1 MYVNTKLNL
10 ISKFTVVLLA
20 IFVAGCF
27 FNTKIVGLE
36 EQKKNASTSPETQNP
51 SEVDFS
57 IKDKPGTVHHQKM
70 KLSSDGVSSTSDI
83 NSPDLTFSV
92 KFVDISGA
100 GDLKLVKTSFD
111 GDPPT
116 KWDLP
121 FTMRSTSQ
129 VLFSKINPNSNGIAF
144 ISNAV
149 DSTIYNLYYLDFNS
163 GTTNCLS
170 CPMVTNGW
178 IHYNNGKDI
187 QFVNNNTRVV
197 FAGDVEVDGRVEIY
211 SNNLNGTDRV
221 KLNGTVSGT
230 GTFSSYIVNPA
241 RDAIAF
247 VGNHTASSPNQLHY
261 VSTLGTGRTRISPNG
276 VVNSSVS
283 YNSSYYLFSLDG
295 SKIVFTQDRDTLNK
309 SEVFVSNI
317 DGSNNIKLS
326 SPITPAGGDVSV
338 LAISP
343 DGSKVIYVGDQDIDT
358 ATELYSVRLDGTG
371 GYAKL
376 STPLVAG
383 RRSIFYSFDPSGTQ
397 VLYGADPT
405 TSGNFNL
412 YSVNLDGTNTRLLVT
427 GFGRHGGVYPN
438 PSLFFINSSQFYFL
452 GDFDFDFRYNLYR
465 INLDGTGQT
474 TIYTHGAGFTF
485 PFESQISQMYD
496 SITGKF
502 YFSLA
507 KVSPSSICKIKSIDL
522 NGANERTLYDCDTGL
537 PYLIGQQSIVSG
549 NRIVYKTFDRSF
561 SSTLDFA
568 STTELY
574 KGSTADF
581 TGLSFSPDSKKL
593 VGSFMLKD
601 GNENGLRLSI
611 LDIATSSIVTPLPS
625 AWGHGQP
632 VQFSPNSQSMILGLF
647 SVSPLDYIYKVGLD
661 GTGLTN
667 LTTSHGFEEI
677 WDYDAKYS
685 NDGQYIVY
693 LADHGGDTDPEII
706 SMRTD
711 GSNWTMLHP
720 VMTREAGKFEITPQS
735 DKVIFTGERDS
746 TVFELF
752 STNIDGTGHIKL
764 NTPLIGTSD
773 GIYDFN
779 LSPNGNTVLYQA
791 EQNTSGVRELYKVN
805 KDGSGMQRLNPALS
819 GSQSVTASEFTPDGS
834 KVLLTAKIDS
844 LSIDELYKVNID
856 GTGFVKI
863 SPPLAGAGGI
873 DFYSGLFF
881 TSDSNHVI
889 YTAFASSSTRSD
901 VYITNLNTLGSICVS
916 CTLVGSN
923 TKIGSFALS
932 TSTDRVYFTYDS
944 RGTDLYD
951 LYSIKIDGTDLRQL
965 NINVHT
971 SKDKIISFKT
981 VPGGVIYLHYK
992 NGNAQ
997 LFKVNSDGTNHVRL
1011 HTELTG
1017 FKNASAQY
1025 LISPDNKKL
1034 IYFINESDPSYAD
1047 MYITDL

>member
-1 MYVNTKLNL
+1 M
-10 ISKFTVVLLA
+10 
-20 IFVAGCF
+20 AGCF
-27 FNTKIVGLE
+27 LDTKIVGLQ

-57 IKDKPGTVHHQKM
+57 IKDKPGTVHHQKL
-70 KLSSDGVSSTSDI
+70 KLSSDAINTTSDTI
-83 NSPDLTFSV
+83 SPDLTFSV

-100 GDLKLVKTSFD
+100 GDLKLVKTFFD
-111 GDPPT
+111 GSPPT

-121 FTMRSTSQ
+121 FQIQSTAQ
-129 VLFSKINPNSNGIAF
+129 IVYSKMNPNSNGLVF

-178 IHYNNGKDI
+178 INYNNGKEI
-187 QFVNNNTRVV
+187 QFVNNNTRIV

-230 GTFSSYIVNPA
+230 GTFHSFIVNPA

-247 VGNHTASSPNQLHY
+247 VGNHIASSPYQLHY
-261 VSTLGTGRTRISPNG
+261 VSTLGTGRTRISPDG
-276 VVNSSVS
+276 ITNSHVH
-283 YNSSYYLFSLDG
+283 SSSTYYLFSLDG

-309 SEVFVSNI
+309 TEVFVSNI
-317 DGSNNIKLS
+317 DGSNNMKLS
-326 SPITPAGGDVSV
+326 STITPAGGDVRV
-338 LAISP
+338 LAMSP
-343 DGSKVIYVGDQDIDT
+343 DGSKVIYIGDQDIDNVD
-358 ATELYSVRLDGTG
+358 ELYSVNINGSG

-376 STPLVAG
+376 NTPLAAG
-383 RRSIFYSFDPSGTQ
+383 RKAMFYSFDPSGTK

-405 TSGNFNL
+405 TSGTYNL
-412 YSVNLDGTNTRLLVT
+412 YAVNLDGTSTQLLVT
-427 GFGRHGGVYPN
+427 GFGRHGGGYPN
-438 PSLFFINSSQFYFL
+438 PSVFFINSSQLYFF
-452 GDFDFDFRYNLYR
+452 GDFNFDDRYNLYR
-465 INLDGTGQT
+465 INIDGTAQT
-474 TIYTHGAGFTF
+474 TIYTQPAGYTF
-485 PFESQISQMYD
+485 SYTSEISQMYD
-496 SITGKF
+496 STTGRF
-502 YFSLA
+502 YFSSV
-507 KVSPSSICKIKSIDL
+507 KVTPNLICKIKSIDL
-522 NGANERTLYDCDTGL
+522 NGLNERTLYDCDTGSPALTGL
-537 PYLIGQQSIVSG
+537 PSIVSG
-549 NRIVYKTFDRSF
+549 NRIIYRTLDRSF

-574 KGSTADF
+574 KSSTANF
-581 TGLSFSPDSKKL
+581 TGLNFSPDSKKL

-601 GNENGLRLSI
+601 GNDNGLHLSI
-611 LDIATSSIVTPLPS
+611 LDIANNSVLTPLPNDW
-625 AWGHGQP
+625 AYGYP
-632 VQFSPNSQSMILGLF
+632 IRFSPNSQSMILSIDSAQTLE
-647 SVSPLDYIYKVGLD
+647 YIYSVGID

-667 LTTSHGFEEI
+667 LTPTHGFEEI
-677 WDYDAKYS
+677 WGYNAKYS
-685 NDGQYIVY
+685 NDGQFIVY
-693 LADHGGDTDPEII
+693 LADHAGDTDPEII

-720 VMTREAGKFEITPQS
+720 AMVKEAGTFEITPQS
-735 DKVIFTGERDS
+735 DKVIFSGQRDS
-746 TVFELF
+746 NVFELF

-764 NTPLIGTSD
+764 NAPLIGTSD
-773 GIYDFN
+773 GIYEFK

-819 GSQSVTASEFTPDGS
+819 GSQSVTAAEFTPDGNTAILS
-834 KVLLTAKIDS
+834 AKIDS
-844 LSIDELYKVNID
+844 VSIDELYKVNID

-863 SPPLAGAGGI
+863 SPPLAASGGV

-901 VYITNLNTLGSICVS
+901 VFITNLNTLGSICAS

-923 TKIGSFALS
+923 AKVGSFALS
-932 TSTDRVYFTYDS
+932 TSNDRVYFTYDS
-944 RGTDLYD
+944 RGTNLYD
-951 LYSIKIDGTDLRQL
+951 LYSIKIDGTDLRLL
-965 NINVHT
+965 NVNVHA

-981 VPGGVIYLHYK
+981 VPGGVIYLQYK
-992 NGNAQ
+992 NGNTQ
-997 LFKVNSDGTNHVRL
+997 LFKVNSDGTNHYRL